1 MGTKYQLNVTNQ
13 TQPIKTTN
21 MTEML
26 TNKETTLKVGQQI
39 QTNKFIEDKLWYKI
53 EQWQLLT
60 DRDKLSLTGTALENE
75 IKVLQNKYCST
86 KINY

>member
-1 MGTKYQLNVTNQ
+1 MS
-13 TQPIKTTN
+13 
-21 MTEML
+21 EML
-26 TNKETTLKVGQQI
+26 TNKETTLKTGQQI

-60 DRDKLSLTGTALENE
+60 DREKMSLVGTSLENE
-75 IKVLQNKYCST
+75 IKVLKNKYCST

>member
-1 MGTKYQLNVTNQ
+1 MGTKYQLNVMNQ

-53 EQWQLLT
+53 EQWQMLS
-60 DRDKLSLTGTALENE
+60 DRDKLSLVGTALENE

>member
-1 MGTKYQLNVTNQ
+1 
-13 TQPIKTTN
+13 
-21 MTEML
+21 ML

-60 DRDKLSLTGTALENE
+60 DRDKISLVGTNLENE
-75 IKVLQNKYCST
+75 IKILQNKYCST

>member
-1 MGTKYQLNVTNQ
+1 
-13 TQPIKTTN
+13 

-53 EQWQLLT
+53 EQWQMLS
-60 DRDKLSLTGTALENE
+60 DRDKLSLVGTALENE

>member
-1 MGTKYQLNVTNQ
+1 
-13 TQPIKTTN
+13 
-21 MTEML
+21 ML

-60 DRDKLSLTGTALENE
+60 DRDKISLVGTTLENE
-75 IKVLQNKYCST
+75 IKILQNKYCST

>member
-1 MGTKYQLNVTNQ
+1 VGTKYQLNVTNQ

>member
-1 MGTKYQLNVTNQ
+1 MS
-13 TQPIKTTN
+13 
-21 MTEML
+21 EML

-60 DRDKLSLTGTALENE
+60 DRDKISLVGTNLENE
-75 IKVLQNKYCST
+75 IKILQNKYCST

>member
-1 MGTKYQLNVTNQ
+1 
-13 TQPIKTTN
+13 

>member
-1 MGTKYQLNVTNQ
+1 
-13 TQPIKTTN
+13 
-21 MTEML
+21 ML

-60 DRDKLSLTGTALENE
+60 DRDKISLVGTALENE
-75 IKVLQNKYCST
+75 IKILQNKYCST

>member
-1 MGTKYQLNVTNQ
+1 MS
-13 TQPIKTTN
+13 
-21 MTEML
+21 EML

-60 DRDKLSLTGTALENE
+60 DRDKISLVGTTLENE
-75 IKVLQNKYCST
+75 IKILQNKYCST